1 MVANLQNAF
10 WNIFKVALRDNI
22 MYAKQVKIHFINNN
36 MLRVR
41 ACDDKQ
47 INLKFFLNLEKMVLS
62 L

>member
-22 MYAKQVKIHFINNN
+22 MYAKQVQIHFIDTN

-41 ACDDKQ
+41 VCDDKQ
-47 INLKFFLNLEKMVLS
+47 INLKFFF
-62 L
+62 